1 MSSLTDTIDQLNRLA
16 WENRFNIQYRNQYLA
31 DLEEAKKLAEEIS
44 YHKGQAYS
52 DLNMAIHHFHNG
64 QQKQAHRLILEILS
78 WFQENEHEPGY
89 STILRYLGNIYYGL
103 GDITAGIDYTT
114 RALKAAEEQEF
125 TEGIGEANNDL
136 GLIYEADGDYEKAL
150 IYLNRAKT
158 IKEEVGDLNGA
169 ASSIN
174 RIART
179 YSDQGKYKEAIKYY
193 KLSEKIRKEHY
204 PISLPWTYIGMAGTY
219 EKMGEHSLAIG
230 YYEKILLE
238 FEDDIDERIKCYLN
252 LGLGRSYSHTSDT
265 EKALTC
271 YNNSVDLAE
280 SIEAKYLL
288 IEAHKA
294 LADFYEKHGDLANS
308 LKHSKKFVTML
319 EEFYSAENRTR
330 LKNLQIGYAV
340 ETEQRE
346 KEIFRLKNVE
356 LRSALTKI
364 EQQKDEIEKQRNEL
378 ARTLDNLKQTQTQLL
393 ESRKME
399 ALAGLVAGM
408 AHEINTPVGI
418 GITAVSSMIDQT
430 TKMAELYNTDKI
442 SRIGFKDYLSESMES
457 ARLLEKNLD
466 RTASLIQHFKEVSVD
481 HSSEKRQKFYLKSF
495 MEDLAKSMLSQKER
509 KNIDFELDCD
519 DKLRINTCPGDVAR
533 LLSNIIQNSLVHA
546 FGPGA
551 PGQIRI
557 RITLVKRSLNIEY
570 TDNGAGIPPDLLP
583 RIFEPFITSDQQKGP
598 GLGLHIV
605 YNLVTQK
612 FKGTISCES
621 GRNSG
626 TKFYINIPL

>member
-1 MSSLTDTIDQLNRLA
+1 MSSLTDKIDQLNLQV
-16 WENRFNIQYRNQYLA
+16 WENRFNIEYRNQYLVN
-31 DLEEAKKLAEEIS
+31 LEEAKKLSEEIS
-44 YHKGQAYS
+44 YLKGQAYS

-64 QQKQAHRLILEILS
+64 QQKQAHQLILEILP
-78 WFQENEHEPGY
+78 WFQENELEPGY
-89 STILRYLGNIYYGL
+89 STSLRYLGNIYYGL

-114 RALKAAEEQEF
+114 RALKSAEKLDF

-150 IYLNRAKT
+150 MYLNRAKT
-158 IKEEVGDLNGA
+158 IKEEAGDLNGA

-179 YSDQGKYKEAIKYY
+179 YSDQGKYKDAIKYY

-204 PISLPWTYIGMAGTY
+204 PISLPWTYIGMAGTF
-219 EKMGEHSLAIG
+219 EKMGEHTLAIQ
-230 YYEKILLE
+230 YYQKILLE
-238 FEDDIDERIKCYLN
+238 FEDAIDERIKCYLN
-252 LGLGRSYSHTSDT
+252 LGMGRSYTHTSDN
-265 EKALTC
+265 EKALSC

-280 SIEAKYLL
+280 SIEAKNLL

-294 LADFYEKHGDLANS
+294 LAEFYEKQGDLVNS
-308 LKHSKKFVTML
+308 LKHSKEFVSML

-330 LKNLQIGYAV
+330 MKNLQIGYAV

-356 LRSALTKI
+356 LRSALTEI
-364 EQQKDEIEKQRNEL
+364 EKQKDEIEKQRNEL
-378 ARTLDNLKQTQTQLL
+378 SSTLDKLKRTQSQLL

-418 GITAVSSMIDQT
+418 GITAVSSMIDQA
-430 TKMAELYNTDKI
+430 TKMAELYNEDKI
-442 SRIGFKDYLSESMES
+442 SRSRFRDYLSDSMES
-457 ARLLEKNLD
+457 ARLLQKNLD
-466 RTASLIQHFKEVSVD
+466 RTASMIQNFKEVSVL
-481 HSSEKRQKFYLKSF
+481 HSAEKRQKFYLKSF
-495 MEDLAKSMLSQKER
+495 MQDLAKSMLSQPEYDKIE
-509 KNIDFELDCD
+509 FELKCD
-519 DKLRINTCPGDVAR
+519 DKLRINTYPGDVAR
-533 LLSNIIQNSLVHA
+533 ILSNIIQNSQVHA

-551 PGQIRI
+551 PGQIQI
-557 RITLVKRSLNIEY
+557 VIKLVKRSLSIDY
-570 TDNGAGIPPDLLP
+570 SDNGAGIPPDLLP
-583 RIFEPFITSDQQKGP
+583 RIFEPFVTSDQQKGP

-612 FKGTISCES
+612 FKGTILCES
-621 GRNSG
+621 DRKSG